1 MADILTQLQTCLDQV
16 PHPHP
21 PIHSTPPKPP
31 LTFIQLATQF
41 YATIGYLSTYHD
53 NSPAIPPPNI
63 PDAAPALAKIPK
75 NSTAPPVPAGAPVPL
90 QSQASPPA
98 QNPAHG
104 AAGAGTSVGDGGQT
118 PGPAGGA
125 VDPNLPPPDSPRT
138 FASRQRELARD
149 LIIKEQQ
156 IEYLISVLPG
166 IDSSEAEQ
174 EKRIRELE
182 GELRR
187 VEEERELKMRE
198 LSRLRRTLENVLRA
212 VETGIYGDRA
222 LLERYP

>member
-16 PHPHP
+16 PHP
-21 PIHSTPPKPP
+21 STSIPQFKTTN
-31 LTFIQLATQF
+31 LTLNSQLATQF

-53 NSPAIPPPNI
+53 NSPAIPPADV

-75 NSTAPPVPAGAPVPL
+75 NSTAPPVPAGAPVPA
-90 QSQASPPA
+90 QFQASPPA

-104 AAGAGTSVGDGGQT
+104 AAGAGTSVGEGGQT
-118 PGPAGGA
+118 PGPAA
-125 VDPNLPPPDSPRT
+125 DPNLPAPDSPRT

-182 GELRR
+182 SELRR

-198 LSRLRRTLENVLRA
+198 LKRLRRTLENVLRA

-222 LLERYP
+222 LLEKYS